1 MTRIKHLRHLTIILL
16 AVVFLTP
23 SIALATEDAVSS
35 GNDQHAQ
42 TAGVTVEAEAE
53 SVDFDL
59 GDTDALY
66 EQYVNQLFY
75 GNPDGS
81 KPAGVPK
88 LKAKKITGDRLEGQ
102 DKILYDALKD
112 ALRQIADGKRDSA
125 IIEIPAGILAVDVKS
140 TYTAEDLGLEDP
152 SYLYDPVT
160 KKWNPAVRP
169 KMDELFNAMFRF
181 DGEQIFECLMADCPY
196 EKYWSM
202 EHCTYPT
209 GISYHWEQYEDG
221 TEYIRIM
228 PFKF

>member
-81 KPAGVPK
+81 KPAAVPK
-88 LKAKKITGDRLEGQ
+88 LKAKKITGDRLEG
-102 DKILYDALKD
+102 
-112 ALRQIADGKRDSA
+112 
-125 IIEIPAGILAVDVKS
+125 
-140 TYTAEDLGLEDP
+140 
-152 SYLYDPVT
+152 
-160 KKWNPAVRP
+160 
-169 KMDELFNAMFRF
+169 
-181 DGEQIFECLMADCPY
+181 
-196 EKYWSM
+196 
-202 EHCTYPT
+202 
-209 GISYHWEQYEDG
+209 
-221 TEYIRIM
+221 
-228 PFKF
+228 